1 MKRLM
6 ILLALVVAIVTTAAA
21 QVEISRFKFNRDEPL
36 GMYPGRKMID
46 MKFKN
51 TSDRP
56 MKYLKVYYYAVNA
69 VGDVVSGNDEGLRI
83 EGKEYIKPKILDC
96 MGPFEPGKSYSRY
109 ASGVM
114 TTQQKGT
121 LAVPYEVEIIYMQ
134 SNDTT
139 RIRINKENIH
149 QFFPKN
155 EWREYNRYNDQL

>member
-1 MKRLM
+1 MKRLLFLVCAG
-6 ILLALVVAIVTTAAA
+6 LLTAAAATA
-21 QVEISRFKFNRDEPL
+21 QVEISKFKFNRDEPL

-51 TSDRP
+51 TSDRA
-56 MKYLKVYYYAVNA
+56 MKYLKVHYYAVNA

-83 EGKEYIKPKILDC
+83 EGKEYIKPKTLDC
-96 MGPFEPGKSYSRY
+96 MGPFEPGKQYSRY
-109 ASGVM
+109 ASGVI

-134 SNDTT
+134 NDTT

-155 EWREYNRYNDQL
+155 EWRDYNRYNDQL

>member
-6 ILLALVVAIVTTAAA
+6 ILLALVMAIVTTAAA
-21 QVEISRFKFNRDEPL
+21 QVEISKFKFKRDEPF

-51 TSDRP
+51 TSDRA
-56 MKYLKVYYYAVNA
+56 MKYLKVHFYAVNA
-69 VGDVVSGNDEGLRI
+69 VGDVVSGTDAGIREPGM
-83 EGKEYIKPKILDC
+83 EYIKPMTLDC
-96 MGPFEPGKSYSRY
+96 MGPFEPGKQYSRW
-109 ASGVM
+109 ASGAI
-114 TTQQKGT
+114 TTQQNGT
-121 LAVPYEVEIIYMQ
+121 IAVPYEVEIIYMQ